1 MKKGWKPTL
10 IEKQMCV
17 CGMLGQ
23 VMTCEM
29 FWNVKVTSVGFKSLL
44 SVPSSYGLQ
53 FFGVLTC

>member
-1 MKKGWKPTL
+1 MENDRKPTL

-17 CGMLGQ
+17 CGTLGQ

-53 FFGVLTC
+53 FLWVLTC

>member
-1 MKKGWKPTL
+1 MENDRNPTL

-17 CGMLGQ
+17 CGTLGQ

-53 FFGVLTC
+53 FWGF